1 MLRLGGQAQKG
12 RDEEDS
18 RTEAKLE
25 RVFHG
30 RPRDL
35 LLYQTPSQR
44 GRLHA
49 GTQLPSRRAGRQK
62 AIHDCPHLLEFGI
75 LRRSTESSVA
85 PMRAMQHD
93 GVNIRWLM
101 Q

>member
-1 MLRLGGQAQKG
+1 MLRLGGPAQKG
-12 RDEEDS
+12 RDQEDS
-18 RTEAKLE
+18 RSEAKLE

-35 LLYQTPSQR
+35 LYQTPSQR

-49 GTQLPSRRAGRQK
+49 GPQLRFPGAGRQK

-75 LRRSTESSVA
+75 LRRSTESSIA

-93 GVNIRWLM
+93 GVNIRWPM